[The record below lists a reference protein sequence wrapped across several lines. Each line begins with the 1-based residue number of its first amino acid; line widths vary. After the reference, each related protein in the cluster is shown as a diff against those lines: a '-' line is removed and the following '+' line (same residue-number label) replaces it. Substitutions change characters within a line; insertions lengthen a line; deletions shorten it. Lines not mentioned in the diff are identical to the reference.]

1 MQCKVASRFVAVANK
16 SLVYPSE
23 TKLISSEVM
32 KSYKKGKV
40 GPIYWGAV
48 FSFKLPIFHFCY
60 TIKAEKVCA
69 ADDDII
75 LDTSF
80 EMYHSSS
87 FVDS

>member
-1 MQCKVASRFVAVANK
+1 
-16 SLVYPSE
+16 
-23 TKLISSEVM
+23 M

-60 TIKAEKVCA
+60 TMKAEKVCA

-80 EMYHSSS
+80 EMYHS
-87 FVDS
+87 